1 MASLGTSAGYPQFAG
16 QASGGGKYTP
26 EIFSQKALIKFY
38 LTTVFGEIANTDYEG
53 EIRSK
58 GDKVIIRTVP
68 DITIRD
74 YAKGQDLVYETPTA
88 AEVELEI
95 NKAKYYATRIDKID
109 EVQNDVKLM
118 DWWSDDAGKQLA
130 IKIDTDVLGNFYT
143 EAGTGNFGN
152 TAGAISSGY
161 NLGTDATPISLHTG
175 ASANNDINVIDA
187 IMYAEAALSEQ
198 NVPEDENRWIVLP
211 TWACMLLQTSDL
223 RRADSM
229 GYPAN
234 QDVLRNGK
242 LGKLGQFT
250 IYRSNNL
257 PKTGDGETIIPFG
270 HKTALTFASQL
281 VDNETLPHPTQ
292 FGTIM
297 RGLQVYGYKVIKPQ
311 ALGYMVAKKK

>member
-53 EIRSK
+53 EIRQK

-74 YAKGQDLVYETPTA
+74 YVKGQDLVYESPTA

-130 IKIDTDVLGNFYT
+130 IKIDTDMSSATSTPRPAWQLRQYRWRYL
-143 EAGTGNFGN
+143 
-152 TAGAISSGY
+152 SGY
-161 NLGTDATPISLHTG
+161 NLGTDATPICAAHRGLREQRHQRDRCDHVRRSRPVRAERARGQRALDRPADLGLH
-175 ASANNDINVIDA
+175 APA
-187 IMYAEAALSEQ
+187 
-198 NVPEDENRWIVLP
+198 
-211 TWACMLLQTSDL
+211 DL
-223 RRADSM
+223 RPAPCRLVWATRLESGRA
-229 GYPAN
+229 A
-234 QDVLRNGK
+234 QR
-242 LGKLGQFT
+242 
-250 IYRSNNL
+250 
-257 PKTGDGETIIPFG
+257 
-270 HKTALTFASQL
+270 
-281 VDNETLPHPTQ
+281 
-292 FGTIM
+292 
-297 RGLQVYGYKVIKPQ
+297 
-311 ALGYMVAKKK
+311 